1 MEISS
6 SGRATRVALACV
18 LASLTVLV
26 TAGPAAAQNES
37 TPKWDIF
44 AGYQWLHPNI
54 TVPAPFSDPSNPTP
68 FVVPDMSRGL
78 GGALTYNVDKH
89 WGMELDLGYNWKD
102 GTPYNTTISGGPRF
116 MWGNEGVKWVSFSAA
131 VWILHSPRC
140 SRFASSRRITC
151 GRTITFPS

>member
-26 TAGPAAAQNES
+26 TAGSAAAQNES

-54 TVPAPFSDPSNPTP
+54 TTPTAFGDPSNPTP
-68 FVVPDMSRGL
+68 FLVPDMAKGIGR
-78 GGALTYNVDKH
+78 ALTYNDQPH
-89 WGMELDLGYNWKD
+89 WGLDVDLGQR
-102 GTPYNTTISGGPRF
+102 TT
-116 MWGNEGVKWVSFSAA
+116 
-131 VWILHSPRC
+131 
-140 SRFASSRRITC
+140 
-151 GRTITFPS
+151 